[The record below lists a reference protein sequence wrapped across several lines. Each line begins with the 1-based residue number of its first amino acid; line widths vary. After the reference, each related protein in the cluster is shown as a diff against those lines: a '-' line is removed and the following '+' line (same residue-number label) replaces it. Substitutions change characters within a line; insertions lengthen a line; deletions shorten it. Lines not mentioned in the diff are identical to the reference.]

1 MNFDN
6 CFTKVGS
13 DWDHNSRN
21 NSDDL
26 TRING
31 CSELGNG
38 NNEREDQVTT
48 RFYFFQKFP
57 SQYLE
62 SERECDFV
70 TSLAF
75 DPTGEFLAIGDKSGR
90 VAILKTNMKSRGTG
104 RDYIYDSSF
113 RNFEQSTEPKVR
125 DNMIQEEEH
134 TEESPGYY
142 LWADFQS
149 HEPEFDYLKSLEIE
163 EKINE
168 IQWCRPSAMNQL
180 LLTTN
185 DKTIKL
191 WKLREKSLQV
201 AASYRSSE
209 SHLDNFSDHSWNGTL
224 LSPSSSLIKKTA
236 DFRKSCTVIARTK
249 NIYCNAHAYHINSI
263 SLNSDGET
271 FLSSDDLR
279 INIWNLEIPMQAF
292 NVVDIK
298 PEAMEDLNEVI
309 TSAKCHPCHC
319 HLFIHSSSKGIV
331 RLCDLRSSAL
341 CDRSALDF
349 QQPDLGT
356 NNSFFSEIISSIS
369 DVQFSPSG
377 EYILARDYMHL
388 LLWDIRMS
396 HEPLLKVPVHDYIRS
411 YLCELYENDFIFDKF
426 RCSFSYDGK
435 LLFTGS
441 YDNKVMSCNILN
453 GATMNYTIEKSF
465 MRNSFGVFHPS
476 QKVLE
481 IASHPLVNVIATA
494 AGAYVYLHR
503 GY

>member
-6 CFTKVGS
+6 CFS
-13 DWDHNSRN
+13 N
-21 NSDDL
+21 NKW
-26 TRING
+26 
-31 CSELGNG
+31 
-38 NNEREDQVTT
+38 
-48 RFYFFQKFP
+48 KFP
-57 SQYLE
+57 LQNFE
-62 SERECDFV
+62 SERDCDFI

-75 DPTGEFLAIGDKSGR
+75 DPTGEFLAVGDKSGR
-90 VAILKTNMKSRGTG
+90 VAVLKRNIKSHGTRNNYTDG
-104 RDYIYDSSF
+104 SSF
-113 RNFEQSTEPKVR
+113 TNFEQRMEPKVLI
-125 DNMIQEEEH
+125 DNVSQEEQH
-134 TEESPGYY
+134 ADGSLGYY

-191 WKLREKSLQV
+191 WKLREKSLNV

-209 SHLDNFSDHSWNGTL
+209 SHLENFSDNIWNGTR
-224 LSPSSSLIKKTA
+224 LSPVSCFTNKRGDSRRT
-236 DFRKSCTVIARTK
+236 CTVIARTK

-279 INIWNLEIPMQAF
+279 INIWNLEIPLKAF

-349 QQPDLGT
+349 EQPDLAT
-356 NNSFFSEIISSIS
+356 NSSFFSEIISSIS
-369 DVQFSPSG
+369 DVRFSPSG

-396 HEPLLKVPVHDYIRS
+396 NEPLLKVPVHDYIRS

-426 RCSFSYDGK
+426 RCSFSHDGK

-441 YDNKVMSCNILN
+441 YDNKVVFCNTMN
-453 GATMNYTIEKSF
+453 GATMNHSIEKGF
-465 MRNSFGVFHPS
+465 TRNSFGVFHPS
-476 QKVLE
+476 QKILE
-481 IASHPLVNVIATA
+481 VASHPLENVIATA

>member
-1 MNFDN
+1 MNFEN
-6 CFTKVGS
+6 CFPEVYPH
-13 DWDHNSRN
+13 WDQNTRN
-21 NSDDL
+21 NEEGVDRVNGYTELEEDSNNQRGIQ
-26 TRING
+26 RIAHLY
-31 CSELGNG
+31 S
-38 NNEREDQVTT
+38 
-48 RFYFFQKFP
+48 FQKFP
-57 SQYLE
+57 SQYFE
-62 SERECDFV
+62 TERDCDFV
-70 TSLAF
+70 TALAF
-75 DPTGEFLAIGDKSGR
+75 DVTGDFLAIGDKSGR
-90 VAILKTNMKSRGTG
+90 VAILKRNASSKGFG
-104 RDYIYDSSF
+104 RTRIDYSSF
-113 RNFEQSTEPKVR
+113 ESMEQRLEPGTQNHKV
-125 DNMIQEEEH
+125 NEEKERY
-134 TEESPGYY
+134 EDSLVYS

-168 IQWCRPSAMNQL
+168 IQWCRPCAMNQL

-191 WKLREKSLQV
+191 WKLREKGLSV
-201 AASYRSSE
+201 AASYKPSE
-209 SHLDNFSDHSWNGTL
+209 SHAEYFSENIWNGTGMFR
-224 LSPSSSLIKKTA
+224 STFVNKVENPRKT
-236 DFRKSCTVIARTK
+236 RTVIARTK

-263 SLNSDGET
+263 SLNCDEET

-279 INIWNLEIPMQAF
+279 INIWNLEMPTQAF

-298 PEAMEDLNEVI
+298 PEVMEDLNEVI

-349 QQPDLGT
+349 EQPYLS
-356 NNSFFSEIISSIS
+356 NSSFFSEIISSIS
-369 DVQFSPSG
+369 DVEFSPSG

-388 LLWDIRMS
+388 LLWDIRMPR
-396 HEPLLKVPVHDYIRS
+396 EPLLKVPVHDYIRS

-441 YDNKVMSCNILN
+441 YDNKVVCCNTVN
-453 GATMNYTIEKSF
+453 AATMNYTIEKGPVS
-465 MRNSFGVFHPS
+465 NSVGVFHPS
-476 QKVLE
+476 HKVLE
-481 IASHPLVNVIATA
+481 IATHPWENVVATA
-494 AGAYVYLHR
+494 SGAYVYLHR